1 MLRILRTIILKVSDL
16 VLDTT
21 FNVERHNNTNLQLP
35 IIDYDAIYNNS
46 INNMMLYLKAY
57 LNQGQG
63 NYQLD
68 HFTLV
73 NYNHILP
80 VLFETSCYQNTATSP
95 AYKLKYNGCDSLK
108 NVASMI
114 INKYLRWLK
123 EQYDKQSTGDFKVLE
138 QAVCND
144 TFIFTPTILG
154 KYLVDHL
161 DQFTE
166 TSNSYRIQDF
176 LLTGI
181 NYTYLID
188 LLLEYDK
195 YYELNSSA
203 IKLIFTIIMQNN
215 LYDVDMAELINKIYY
230 SLNGLNHTKIK
241 YDTFSFNYTCIYHM
255 FGKRKLVMPLN
266 ALTQQATF
274 DSNLNKIEIK
284 LVNLADLNCFISALI
299 NNNLFGS
306 IEHAISWV
314 NDWLTSSPQVVL
326 NTTIGLDLIKQKY
339 HNLRSDDSDT
349 RLILKYLLK
358 QYQN

>member
-1 MLRILRTIILKVSDL
+1 M
-16 VLDTT
+16 LDTT
-21 FNVERHNNTNLQLP
+21 FNIKRHNNTNLQLP
-35 IIDYDAIYNNS
+35 IIDYNAIYNNS
-46 INNMMLYLKAY
+46 INDIMLYLKAY

-63 NYQLD
+63 QYQLD
-68 HFTLV
+68 QFTLV

-80 VLFETSCYQNTATSP
+80 VLFETSCYQDAATSP
-95 AYKLKYNGCDSLK
+95 AYKLKYNGYDSLK
-108 NVASMI
+108 DIATKI

-123 EQYDKQSTGDFKVLE
+123 EQYNKQSTGDFKVLE
-138 QAVCND
+138 QAICNR
-144 TFIFTPTILG
+144 TFIFTPTVLG

-166 TSNSYRIQDF
+166 TPNTYQIQDF

-203 IKLIFTIIMQNN
+203 IRLIFTIIMQKN
-215 LYDVDMAELINKIYY
+215 LYDVDVTELINKIYH

-241 YDTFSFNYTCIYHM
+241 YDTFSLNYTCIYHV

-274 DSNLNKIEIK
+274 DNKLNKIEIK
-284 LVNLADLNCFISALI
+284 LVNQADLDCFISTLI
-299 NNNLFGS
+299 NNHLFGCVK
-306 IEHAISWV
+306 HAISWV
-314 NDWLTSSPQVVL
+314 NDWLISSPHVVL

-339 HNLRSDDSDT
+339 HNLRSNDTDT
-349 RLILKYLLK
+349 RLILQYLLE